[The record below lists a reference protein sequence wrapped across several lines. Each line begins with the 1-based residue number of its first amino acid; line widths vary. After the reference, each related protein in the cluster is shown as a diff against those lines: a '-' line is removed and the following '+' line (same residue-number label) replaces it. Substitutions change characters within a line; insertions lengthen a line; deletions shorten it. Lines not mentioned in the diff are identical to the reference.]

1 MPSGSTDD
9 AKQATAARETG
20 RPDAPPRP
28 FQPREPAARE
38 TPGRNGPSRVAAAK
52 ETEQLA
58 EQVARKAAATI
69 RQKQPDM
76 TAFVESCVETAIGRA
91 VSVERGSRHR
101 PRARRLLKTL
111 AGKKNILITTHQNPD
126 PDALASSYGLY
137 YLLRAALKDKDPAV
151 RITYAVKGSTGGGYN
166 RAFLALSE
174 IKPTAWEHVNLADHD
189 AILLLDVQP
198 NFKFSPLPPG
208 VIPTA
213 VIDHHRARGRRP
225 KCDFCDIRTDVGAT
239 SSIIFSYF
247 MELEI
252 DIPPD
257 LAAILLYA
265 IETDLAGAAGQPG
278 DLDNMALS
286 SLTLIADTRKLYK
299 MRYVDLPQSIYTAT
313 AQGLASAVFYDK
325 VMFSHLETLDSS
337 EAPAVIADFLLRYE
351 GVQWVLVTALSAATP
366 GANGAPSLVMSLRT
380 AEAKTSAAD
389 LMRRLLRGIG
399 EGGGH
404 RTKAGGS
411 IPLKDATTAEIDRAR
426 TRLRKRLLRAL
437 GVSPST
443 RGQRLVP
450 REA

>member
-1 MPSGSTDD
+1 MPSSSADD
-9 AKQATAARETG
+9 AKQVTAARDG
-20 RPDAPPRP
+20 RPDAPARDLTA
-28 FQPREPAARE
+28 REPVSKDA
-38 TPGRNGPSRVAAAK
+38 PGRNGPSRVAMAREAN
-52 ETEQLA
+52 ELA
-58 EQVARKAAATI
+58 EQVARKAAAAI

-101 PRARRLLKTL
+101 PRARKLLKVL

-137 YLLRAALKDKDPAV
+137 FLLKRVLKDSDVKL
-151 RITYAVKGSTGGGYN
+151 TYSVKGSTGGGYN

-174 IKPTAWEHVNLADHD
+174 IKPTPWENINLADHD

-208 VIPTA
+208 VMPAA

-313 AQGLASAVFYDK
+313 AQGLANAIFYDK

-351 GVQWVLVTALSAATP
+351 GVQWVLVTAFSPASP
-366 GANGAPSLVMSLRT
+366 GANGGPSLVMSLRT
-380 AEAKTSAAD
+380 AEPKTSAAD

-411 IPLKDATTAEIDRAR
+411 IPLKEGTATEIDRAR

-437 GVSPST
+437 GVPPNI

-450 REA
+450 KES